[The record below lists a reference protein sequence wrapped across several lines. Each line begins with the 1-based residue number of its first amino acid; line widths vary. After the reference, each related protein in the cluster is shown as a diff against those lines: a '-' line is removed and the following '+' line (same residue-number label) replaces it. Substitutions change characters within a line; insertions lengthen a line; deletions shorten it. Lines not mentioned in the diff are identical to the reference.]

1 MVYCV
6 NGIREFARRGE
17 ANVVYIPVD
26 CQENQEGGAFNLN
39 EAKSALLKNKP
50 PQGASSLFAL
60 TGLSNITNAKCPSLY
75 SSASPEEGDAS
86 IVTYARNLGYH
97 TILDAAALAPTSQI
111 SLARISVDALVVSFY
126 KNVWIP
132 NWYWSTHRFLRML
145 KSKRPWFAGGS
156 VEVVQV
162 PGWAYTMK
170 GVEKKPAVTR
180 LAWFKPEA

>member
-1 MVYCV
+1 MYYIFTYGVLDSHNSV

-126 KNVWIP
+126 KMFGFPTGIGALIDFSVC
-132 NWYWSTHRFLRML
+132 
-145 KSKRPWFAGGS
+145 SKASDHG
-156 VEVVQV
+156 
-162 PGWAYTMK
+162 
-170 GVEKKPAVTR
+170 
-180 LAWFKPEA
+180 LPEAQ